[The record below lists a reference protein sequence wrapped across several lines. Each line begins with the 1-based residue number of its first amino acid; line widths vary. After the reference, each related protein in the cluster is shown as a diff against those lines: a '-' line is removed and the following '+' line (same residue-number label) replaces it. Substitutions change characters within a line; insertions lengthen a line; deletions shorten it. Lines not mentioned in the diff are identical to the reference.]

1 MIEYF
6 SFFPDSNFLELFK
19 IFSFQFMSTALLARV
34 VSLSIYAEY
43 AVLIEYYVP
52 NGALWWLEWLSKNI
66 IDLLWYNIWSNVD
79 ALPYKYGAKCT
90 SSTRSMRWSMEVY
103 NMHNGT

>member
-1 MIEYF
+1 MHLTSFFFTLFYKLSWSLTEYF

-52 NGALWWLEWLSKNI
+52 NGALWWLE
-66 IDLLWYNIWSNVD
+66 
-79 ALPYKYGAKCT
+79 
-90 SSTRSMRWSMEVY
+90 
-103 NMHNGT
+103 